1 LSQNSQKFHFT
12 KEPGRPNIDRSKV
25 VGAACQQIL
34 HPAWRQ
40 GLKEI
45 DRLEKTQQD
54 FDFFILLFSTAT
66 HPPEREFS
74 W

>member
-1 LSQNSQKFHFT
+1 VSAKFPEFHFT

-25 VGAACQQIL
+25 IGAACQQIL
-34 HPAWRQ
+34 HPAGRQ

-45 DRLEKTQQD
+45 DRLEKTQQNLTPL
-54 FDFFILLFSTAT
+54 FFYFQ
-66 HPPEREFS
+66 